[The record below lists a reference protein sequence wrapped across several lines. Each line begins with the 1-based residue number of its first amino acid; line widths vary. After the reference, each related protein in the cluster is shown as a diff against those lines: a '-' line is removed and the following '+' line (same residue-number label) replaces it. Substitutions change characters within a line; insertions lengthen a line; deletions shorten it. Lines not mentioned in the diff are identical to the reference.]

1 MDPKKSPN
9 ELNSKSR
16 VHLRDQEELPSAGSL
31 PFSFSIV
38 AENLSK
44 IKDTVP
50 PGTWFT
56 GISEESDEELA
67 DFESIAKSASKLD
80 G

>member
-1 MDPKKSPN
+1 
-9 ELNSKSR
+9 LNSKSR
-16 VHLRDQEELPSAGSL
+16 VHLRDQEELPSPGSL
-31 PFSFSIV
+31 SFSFSIV

-44 IKDTVP
+44 IKDRVP
-50 PGTWFT
+50 PGTLFT

-67 DFESIAKSASKLD
+67 EAESIAKSASKHD

>member
-1 MDPKKSPN
+1 
-9 ELNSKSR
+9 
-16 VHLRDQEELPSAGSL
+16 LPSPGSL
-31 PFSFSIV
+31 SFSFSIV

-56 GISEESDEELA
+56 GISDESDEELA
-67 DFESIAKSASKLD
+67 DFESIANSASKHD

>member
-1 MDPKKSPN
+1 MDPKKCPS
-9 ELNSKSR
+9 ELNGETR
-16 VHLRDQEELPSAGSL
+16 VHLRDQEALPSPGSL
-31 PFSFSIV
+31 SFSFSIV
-38 AENLSK
+38 AENRSK

-56 GISEESDEELA
+56 GISQESDEELV
-67 DFESIAKSASKLD
+67 DFESVTKSASKPD